1 MLSIQGLIISF
12 MIGVLM
18 YAFIEGL
25 VMMYREHK
33 AFKEDKNDNDE
44 LYLARLMNVLDE

>member
-1 MLSIQGLIISF
+1 MFSIQGLIISF
-12 MIGVLM
+12 MFGVLM

-33 AFKEDKNDNDE
+33 AFKEDKNANDE